1 MTIWAPPTIQ
11 LTEDK
16 WQLTLPW
23 KKPPLSLNDRMD
35 WRPKSVWTKTLRQ
48 TAWALAKQAKIPPLG
63 ACEVVLLYVPRDR
76 RRRDEDNLTAT
87 LKPLADGLVDAGVV
101 VDDTPTYMGKRCR
114 IADPDSKDPRLMLVV
129 ERRGRAHAA
138 LEHGFTPG
146 RFNPDACR
154 VQLAR
159 YPCPW
164 PREDH
169 DERLAP
175 EDVDAF
181 GRIRRPGSTS

>member
-1 MTIWAPPTIQ
+1 MTIWTPSTVQ

-23 KKPPLSLNDRMD
+23 TKPPMSLNDRMD
-35 WRPKSVWTKTLRQ
+35 RWTKARWTKTLRQ

-63 ACEVVLLYVPRDR
+63 ACDVVLLYVPRDR

-101 VDDTPTYMGKRCR
+101 VDDTPDFMR
-114 IADPDSKDPRLMLVV
+114 KDPRLGDPDPKHPRLVLIV
-129 ERRGRAHAA
+129 ERRGRAQAV
-138 LEHGFTPG
+138 LDHGFTPG

-159 YPCPW
+159 CPCPW

-169 DERLAP
+169 DQRLAP
-175 EDVDAF
+175 EEVDAF
-181 GRIRRPGSTS
+181 GRIRRGGGS